1 MKKGIVFVLAMLA
14 CCLSGCG
21 RKITEG
27 EIYSKEFIEEDTWTQ
42 LVPMVHTG
50 GKTVYTTLI
59 PIVHHHPDEYVISI
73 RDLESDKTADYYVE
87 SEVYDECEIGMMFK
101 YEPER
106 GDLDEEP
113 IEKRRK
119 TNDTNKTKTPE
130 GSN

>member
-14 CCLSGCG
+14 CFLSGCG
-21 RKITEG
+21 KKITEG
-27 EIYSKEFIEEDTWTQ
+27 EIYSKEFREEDTWLQ
-42 LVPMVHTG
+42 MVPLVNTNG
-50 GKTVYTTLI
+50 ETVDISYI

-119 TNDTNKTKTPE
+119 
-130 GSN
+130 